1 MRDSFLPFCRPV
13 ISEEE
18 IAAVGEAMRS
28 GWITTGPATSRLE
41 ERFCNY
47 VNASGAVAVSSA
59 TAGMHIALKALGI
72 GPGDEVITPSM
83 TWVSTVNLIVLA
95 GATPVF
101 ADVDRDTLN
110 VTPETVDRCITD
122 RTRLIIPVHFAG
134 GAVDMPA
141 IRSLTAGRD
150 LAIME
155 DAAHAVGT
163 RTEEGLVGG
172 KGTAI
177 FSFHPIKVMTTGEG
191 GMICSDDDDF
201 LATTRRLRFHG
212 LGADA
217 WERNSQGRAP
227 QAEVLEPGYKYNLT
241 DVASVLG
248 LGQLER
254 IETFI
259 ALRQELVDVYRQRL
273 PEVEPIIPLA
283 DPVGTLRH
291 SRSLLVARLD
301 GGGPGMDRDV
311 LMARLKERNIGTGLH
326 FRAVHE
332 HAYYRRN
339 PGLWRGD
346 LPDTE
351 WNSRRL
357 FSLPLFPGMS
367 SSDVHQVVDE
377 LKGVLAS

>member
-1 MRDSFLPFCRPV
+1 LRDDFLPFCRPV

-18 IAAVGEAMRS
+18 IAAVGEVLRS
-28 GWITTGPATSRLE
+28 GWITTGPGTTRFE
-41 ERFCNY
+41 ERFSDY

-59 TAGMHIALKALGI
+59 TAGMHIALKAMGI

-110 VTPETVDRCITD
+110 VSAESVEKCLTS
-122 RTRLIIPVHFAG
+122 RTKLIIPVHFAG
-134 GAVDMPA
+134 GAVDMKS
-141 IRSLTAGRD
+141 IRSLAGDRD
-150 LAIME
+150 LAIIE

-172 KGTAI
+172 TGTSI

-191 GMICSDDDDF
+191 GMICSDDDEF

-217 WERNSQGRAP
+217 WERTSQGRVP

-241 DVASVLG
+241 DVAAVFG
-248 LGQLER
+248 LSQLER
-254 IETFI
+254 LETFI
-259 ALRQELVDVYRQRL
+259 DLRQELVDIYRQRL
-273 PEVEPIIPLA
+273 PEVESIIPLA
-283 DPVGTLRH
+283 DPVGTSRH
-291 SRSLLVARLD
+291 SRSLFVVRLD
-301 GGGPGMDRDV
+301 GGAPEMDRDL

-346 LPDTE
+346 LPNTE
-351 WNSRRL
+351 WNSRRI